1 MSPMKQSNN
10 YDSSNYGESVIPNVL
25 ATCYIVD
32 AMGSLKGLHYCST
45 GANGLPSP
53 PSSPPLVAITSS
65 NELAI
70 LPKDRSKARDIP
82 GRRMRSR
89 RGGATH
95 LIREE
100 CVRFFCET
108 MRAVF
113 CGERNSVDNGSGLMD
128 VDSLATP
135 PDNRF
140 SLLHDDRARRPTAF
154 SGGGAVSISAWAEV
168 YDYVGGTSYRAFVA
182 DHNNEKTLFAFL
194 DSSLVDMEL
203 KQGLMAL
210 IELAESALGCERIVI
225 CIDRD
230 ISRSQA
236 QGLLKSFRWVGFDLV
251 TLDFLA
257 NDLDVTSEK
266 WLFMGMEV

>member
-1 MSPMKQSNN
+1 
-10 YDSSNYGESVIPNVL
+10 
-25 ATCYIVD
+25 
-32 AMGSLKGLHYCST
+32 
-45 GANGLPSP
+45 
-53 PSSPPLVAITSS
+53 
-65 NELAI
+65 
-70 LPKDRSKARDIP
+70 
-82 GRRMRSR
+82 
-89 RGGATH
+89 
-95 LIREE
+95 
-100 CVRFFCET
+100 

-203 KQGLMAL
+203 KQGYVVIPISIHTNLCNSVTNNLMQFSLMAL